1 MKVISAGIQHE
12 SNTFCND
19 TTPID
24 DWIRDS
30 ECGDDLSGF
39 DVVFDRFRDTNTIHG
54 GYISGA
60 EEVGVE
66 LVPVINCRAQPSGPI
81 SDPSESLLRPRFR
94 RGTHS
99 SVSRAAVG
107 YRGQNRL
114 ALPRVLPRQ
123 G

>member
-39 DVVFDRFRDTNTIHG
+39 DGVFDRFRDTNTIHG

-81 SDPSESLLRPRFR
+81 SDEAFEAIMEKTLKRISENLP
-94 RGTHS
+94 
-99 SVSRAAVG
+99 AAGIHMDLHGAMV
-107 YRGQNRL
+107 NE
-114 ALPRVLPRQ
+114 
-123 G
+123 